1 MPDDDRLYEIMK
13 SLRMTAAQLAA
24 LLPHGVDSADG
35 FPGALID
42 GKPEETYKQRL
53 AREKSEQGWRKVG

>member
-1 MPDDDRLYEIMK
+1 MDNDNRLREIMAA
-13 SLRMTAAQLAA
+13 LRMSAAQLAA

-35 FPGALID
+35 YPGALID

-53 AREKSEQGWRKVG
+53 AREKVEQGWKRL